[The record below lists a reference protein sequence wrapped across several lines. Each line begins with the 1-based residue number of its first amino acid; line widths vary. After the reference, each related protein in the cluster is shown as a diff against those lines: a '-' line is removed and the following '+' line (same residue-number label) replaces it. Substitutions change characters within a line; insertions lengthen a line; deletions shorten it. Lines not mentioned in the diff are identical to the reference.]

1 MSVVYIISRQ
11 TKAIIFSNSTYYRSI
26 ILEGTKRK
34 ESIQYPEKILDHSCL
49 MYGSTLE
56 GRKKAAQNILK
67 TNVKLPIAVIP
78 DLGVYM
84 IPTSSHKNND
94 RAYLSYFHIKDYKRV
109 KNKTLVIFQD
119 ETEYLAE
126 TSINSFDMQY
136 KKTSQLIV
144 HFHRDVIDRN
154 YTNHFIEPYI
164 KANSLKNYQRDTQK

>member
-11 TKAIIFSNSTYYRSI
+11 TKAIIFSSSAYYRSI

-84 IPTSSHKNND
+84 VPTSSHKNKD
-94 RAYLSYFHIKDYKRV
+94 RAYISYFHIKDYKQV
-109 KNKTLVIFQD
+109 KNKTLITFKD
-119 ETEYLAE
+119 ETEHLIE

-144 HFHRDVIDRN
+144 HFHREVIDRN
-154 YTNHFIEPYI
+154 HANPFIDPYI
-164 KANSLKNYQRDTQK
+164 KAKFLKYDKRNS